1 MANFKNKK
9 KRVKRILLFGTAFLL
24 IDCSIIYTYASTW
37 GQIYNKNNEGKEL
50 AIQLNTLKEEK
61 DELKTTVEKLNNPE
75 YMAKYAREKRLYSGK
90 NEYII
95 RIK

>member
-1 MANFKNKK
+1 MANSKNRK
-9 KRVKRILLFGTAFLL
+9 KRLKRILLFGTIFVL
-24 IDCSIIYTYASTW
+24 IDCAIVYTYASTW
-37 GQIYNKNNEGKEL
+37 GQIYAKKKESSEL
-50 AIQLNTLKEEK
+50 TQQLETLKEDKK
-61 DELKTTVEKLNNPE
+61 DLKTTVEKLNDPE